1 MKIGTRKQVIN
12 MDDVTLLLFVLVAI
26 MMVLMAITT
35 LKIINKIVML
45 EKKMKLLMKVIK
57 RRTERSNK

>member
-1 MKIGTRKQVIN
+1 LKIGTRKQVIN